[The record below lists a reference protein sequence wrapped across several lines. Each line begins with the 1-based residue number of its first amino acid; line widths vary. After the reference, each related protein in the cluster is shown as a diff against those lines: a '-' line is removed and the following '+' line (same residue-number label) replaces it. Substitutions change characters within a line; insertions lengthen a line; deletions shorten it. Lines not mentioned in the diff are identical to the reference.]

1 MDNELMSDFLAESK
15 DLLEQTDQKLVALEK
30 AANDAGLLNAVF
42 RGYHT
47 IKGGAGFLEL
57 HGLVRLCHALE
68 TLFDALRSGHIAMSS
83 RIMDASLE
91 ASNGIRH
98 CLHQLS
104 GNPDA
109 SFSPDPALIALL
121 EAFARG
127 EDPAPGAASAPA
139 AAVSAPAGASA
150 SGPAPGERL
159 SEGDWRS
166 LYASLSPQ
174 ASFQESHEEFSA
186 SEPPAAPP
194 GSGEPASARRLAS
207 SEPPKAE
214 KESQIKVD
222 TYRLDAVLTLA
233 SEVGLAKNRVGSA
246 KNRILARDFS
256 DEALADLE
264 RAVNDLDR
272 LTSSLQNA
280 VMLTRMQPIGR
291 LFSRYPRIVRDLAR
305 SLGKKI
311 EIDLSGHETEID
323 KGMIEDLAD
332 PLVHLIR
339 NSADHGIESPE
350 RRLAAGKREEG
361 LIRLS
366 AKQEGDRI
374 LIEIQ
379 DDGKGIDPAFIR
391 SKAKSKGLMDPAA
404 IDALTDRQALE
415 LIFLPGFSTAE
426 AISNVSGRGVGMDV
440 VKTNILKMGGE
451 VSIDSSPGS
460 GSTIQIRLPLTLA
473 VLPALL
479 LRCSGQGLA
488 LPLSSV
494 QEILSLNEHRPQL
507 AGGRPVISLRG
518 EIIRV
523 LDLSHLLGWGETV
536 DAPVAAL
543 VDLGNDRKVALTADG
558 FIGREEV
565 MVKPLE
571 GIKPK
576 GVSGVMV
583 DAKGDIVLILDL
595 KELLGPVLDA
605 PGQN

>member
-1 MDNELMSDFLAESK
+1 MDNDLMSEFLAESK

-30 AANDAGLLNAVF
+30 ASGDANLLNAVF

-47 IKGGAGFLEL
+47 IKGGAGFLDL

-68 TLFDALRSGHIAMSS
+68 TLFDALRSGHITMSS
-83 RIMDASLE
+83 SIMDASLE
-91 ASNGIRH
+91 ASNDIRR
-98 CLHQLS
+98 CLNQLS
-104 GNPDA
+104 VNPEAAFKPED
-109 SFSPDPALIALL
+109 SLIALL

-127 EDPAPGAASAPA
+127 EAPA
-139 AAVSAPAGASA
+139 AAKAAPAAPALSSGASSSA
-150 SGPAPGERL
+150 AGDQERL
-159 SEGDWRS
+159 SEQDWRELHTAISPAGS
-166 LYASLSPQ
+166 LAP
-174 ASFQESHEEFSA
+174 SA
-186 SEPPAAPP
+186 DSD
-194 GSGEPASARRLAS
+194 S
-207 SEPPKAE
+207 SELSVEREADARQERRPAVSEAPKAE

-246 KNRILARDFS
+246 KSRILARDFS

-311 EIDLSGHETEID
+311 EIELSGHETEID

-339 NSADHGIESPE
+339 NSADHGIEAPE
-350 RRLAAGKREEG
+350 RRLAAGKREDG

-366 AKQEGDRI
+366 AQQEGDRI
-374 LIEIQ
+374 LLEIQ

-451 VSIDSSPGS
+451 VSIDSTPGN

-494 QEILSLNEHRPQL
+494 QEILSLAEHKPQM

-523 LDLSHLLGWGETV
+523 LDLSDLLGWGKTI

-571 GIKPK
+571 GVKPK

-595 KELLGPVLDA
+595 KELLGPVLDVA
-605 PGQN
+605 S